1 MTQVLLALG
10 VLLLLLPGWC
20 EPRAQ
25 QVEARQR
32 ARAYRT
38 SLSTGLVATLS
49 GSLLWAAP
57 IALHLADRWG
67 LPGLCDGVIHDLP
80 LGGLELAL
88 GALTLGLVLM
98 ARLVGAFVRAMAR
111 SRDARIDP
119 FVGDHRLVSEFD
131 VVVVASDR
139 LLAVGV
145 PGSQPQIVLT
155 DGLVAA
161 LEPAELD
168 AVLRHEIAHHRLRHR
183 NYLVLATVLNHA
195 FGWVP
200 GVRRSTEALADA
212 LEEWA
217 DLASTRRVPERVER
231 LHSAL
236 NRLGGLHVTTGARRA
251 LRRRVE
257 NLEFSSA
264 SVNPSPRGV
273 GLVVGL
279 GSSIGVAM
287 LAVAFGAQAMLV
299 FGRCAT

>member
-25 QVEARQR
+25 RVAARQR

-38 SLSTGLVATLS
+38 SLSTGLIATLS

-88 GALTLGLVLM
+88 GVLTVGLVLM

-119 FVGDHRLVSEFD
+119 FVGDHRFVSEFD

-195 FGWVP
+195 FGWLP
-200 GVRRSTEALADA
+200 GVRRSTEALAEA

-217 DLASTRRVPERVER
+217 DVASTRRVPERVER
-231 LHSAL
+231 LHAAL
-236 NRLGGLHVTTGARRA
+236 NRLGALHVTTAARRA
-251 LRRRVE
+251 LGRRLE
-257 NLEFSSA
+257 NLESSSA
-264 SVNPSPRGV
+264 YPSPRGV
-273 GLVVGL
+273 GLVL
-279 GSSIGVAM
+279 GFGSAIGIAM
-287 LAVAFGAQAMLV
+287 LVVAFGGQAMLV